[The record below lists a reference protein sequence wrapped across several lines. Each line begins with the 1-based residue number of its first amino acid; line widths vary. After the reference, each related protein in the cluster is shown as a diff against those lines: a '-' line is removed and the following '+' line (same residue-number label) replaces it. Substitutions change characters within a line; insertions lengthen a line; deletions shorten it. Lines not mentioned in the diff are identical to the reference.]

1 MNFQCAVLRGTLAW
15 AALATV
21 AMSLMLPRVAAA
33 ETLTADTGINWDLSA
48 LQVTADCKREL
59 DRARA
64 GIRTIG
70 MRDVSVPFGEG
81 LGAIEETLSVLQDTL
96 SAQVFLSQAA
106 VSKEVRDASAQ
117 CNDDVSAF
125 SVEVSADP
133 AVFALAQA
141 AVKIAV
147 TPEEQQLSKI
157 YVENGRRAAAGL
169 DAAPRAKVQKL
180 LNQINTLQIKFGRV
194 LAEDKSEIRLS
205 PAELGSL
212 PASLDGALKKDARG
226 ARLPVNESTFSQF
239 LSNEASGAARL
250 RYEVAYGRRGGLKNV
265 QLLRQAVA
273 LRKQVATDLGFPS
286 WAAYQLDTKMAK
298 TPETA
303 ENLVLEV
310 DRALRGKARQEIAVL
325 SELKRA
331 SGDKSPFVRSDYL
344 YFENQLLKSRYAVD
358 DEIVRPYFPVDKTLP
373 AMLTVYAK
381 LLGVRFEPLE
391 PAMAWAPG
399 VTEFAIYDGVSGAPI
414 GWFFFD
420 LYPREGKYN
429 HFAAFQLRPGR
440 ALANGEYRK
449 PVAAIV
455 GNWPA
460 PEPGKPT
467 LLSHDDL
474 VTVFH
479 EFGHIMHETL
489 SLTRFGSLFGPNTRS
504 DFPEAPSQMLENW
517 MWRPE
522 ILKRIS
528 SHTGSGEPL
537 PDDLIAKMIA
547 LKHVDDGVAWCRQA
561 LYAEFD
567 LQLHGKQVPADM
579 TRLWFALAPKLTP
592 FHEVPGTY
600 PEAGFIHVMSGLDAG
615 YYGYLWSR
623 VFAQDMFSAFA
634 HEGLDNPAVG
644 QRYRSE
650 ILVPGGAAEPEVLL
664 RRFLGREVS
673 FEPFYEDLGISRH

>member
-1 MNFQCAVLRGTLAW
+1 
-15 AALATV
+15 
-21 AMSLMLPRVAAA
+21 MSLLLPQVTAA
-33 ETLTADTGINWDLSA
+33 ETLTADTGIRWDLSA
-48 LQVTADCKREL
+48 AQITADCKREI

-64 GIRTIG
+64 GIQTIG
-70 MRDVSVPFGEG
+70 MRDASAPFDEG
-81 LGAIEETLSVLQDTL
+81 LGAIEETLSVLQEAL
-96 SAQVFLSQAA
+96 SAQVFLAQSA
-106 VSKEVRDASAQ
+106 VTKEVRDAAAQ

-125 SVEVSADP
+125 GVEVSADP

-141 AVKIAV
+141 AVKIAA

-169 DAAPRAKVQKL
+169 DAAHRAKVQKL
-180 LNQINTLQIKFGRV
+180 LNQINTLQIEFGRD

-205 PAELGSL
+205 PAELESL
-212 PASLDGALKKDARG
+212 PASLDAALKKVARG
-226 ARLPVNESTFSQF
+226 ALLPVNESTFSQF
-239 LSNEASGAARL
+239 MNNEASGAARL
-250 RYEVAYGRRGGLKNV
+250 RYDVAYGRLGGMKNV
-265 QLLRQAVA
+265 HLLEQAVA
-273 LRKQVATDLGFPS
+273 LRKQAATLLGFPS
-286 WAAYQLDTKMAK
+286 WAAYQLDAKMAK

-303 ENLVLEV
+303 ESLVLEV
-310 DRALRGKARQEIAVL
+310 DRALLGKARREIAVL
-325 SELKRA
+325 TELKRA
-331 SGDKSPFVRSDYL
+331 SGDRSPFVPSDYP

-358 DEIVRPYFPVDKTLP
+358 DEIVRAYFPVDKTLP
-373 AMLTVYAK
+373 AMLAIYSN

-399 VTEFAIYDGVSGAPI
+399 VTEFAIYDGASDAAI

-460 PEPGKPT
+460 PQPGKPT

-474 VTVFH
+474 VIVFH

-489 SLTRFGSLFGPNTRS
+489 SHTRFGSLFGPNTRS

-517 MWRPE
+517 MWRPAV
-522 ILKRIS
+522 LKQIS
-528 SHTGSGEPL
+528 SHTDSGEPL
-537 PDDLIAKMIA
+537 PDDLISKIIA
-547 LKHVDDGVAWCRQA
+547 LEHVDDGMHWCRQA
-561 LYAEFD
+561 LYADFD
-567 LQLHGKQVPADM
+567 LKLHGRQVPADT

-592 FHEVPGTY
+592 FHELPGTY
-600 PEAGFIHVMSGLDAG
+600 PEARFIHVMSGLDAG

-623 VFAQDMFSAFA
+623 VFAQDMFSAFS

-664 RRFLGREVS
+664 RRFLGRDVS